1 MRNEEIGRLFEEIAD
16 ILELQGENRFRINA
30 YRRGAQSITHAS
42 QDISSLAREGS
53 LSSIPGIGKD
63 LSSKI
68 LEYLESGSIR
78 YLEELREETPDV
90 LLEMLRIPGV
100 GPKTA
105 VLIYDGLDIETLE
118 DLARAAREHRLSV
131 LPKIRAKTEE
141 NILKGIEFLERSGS
155 RIPLGSA
162 YPIASAI
169 VSSLS
174 ELDTVEEASF
184 AGSLRRMRETVGD
197 IDILVSSTDPE
208 SVIRHFTH
216 LDMVDRIIAEGK
228 TKGSVITKGH
238 IQVDLRVVSRESYG
252 AALNYF
258 TGSKEHNIRLRE
270 LAQQRGMKLNEYGLY
285 GKKRAGAEKRLAG
298 STEEEVYEALGL
310 SYIPP
315 EIREDSGEIEA
326 SRIGGLPR
334 LVSMDDIKGD
344 LHVHSDW
351 SDGVSSLEDLVPA
364 GKARGYRYLLVSDH
378 SKSLRIANGL
388 SEDRLREQI
397 DEISRINAK
406 TKGFRL
412 LTGSEV
418 DILPDGSLDMSDEL
432 LSKLDI
438 VVVAVHSRFKLKR
451 DKMTDRVIAA
461 LKNPYSSILAHPTG
475 RLIAERDAY
484 EIDLEAVFETAAATG
499 TAIEI
504 NAHPSRLDLDAS
516 AARRAADLGVLVAIG
531 TDSHDPSRDFDHMR
545 YGLGTARR
553 GWLTPEHIINT
564 RTVRSLLSLL
574 QKKRKAK

>member
-1 MRNEEIGRLFEEIAD
+1 
-16 ILELQGENRFRINA
+16 
-30 YRRGAQSITHAS
+30 
-42 QDISSLAREGS
+42 
-53 LSSIPGIGKD
+53 
-63 LSSKI
+63 
-68 LEYLESGSIR
+68 
-78 YLEELREETPDV
+78 
-90 LLEMLRIPGV
+90 MLRIPGV